1 MEDKNNITQKEKPK
15 KKVSK
20 RESNKEYYNRVR
32 KTAKKKERCEVYGI
46 EYVEDLD
53 RIVKIEEG
61 PFCIEM

>member
-32 KTAKKKERCEVYGI
+32 KTAKKKERCSMYGI
-46 EYVEDLD
+46 EYMEDME
-53 RIVKIEEG
+53 K
-61 PFCIEM
+61 M